1 MFWILYIISRARGRH
16 RWEVAARREMA
27 ALRAD
32 VRAGTGLPP
41 LPDPS
46 IARRLA
52 DEQARRVFLRW
63 LRRGVILL
71 VVFAVLCVVA
81 FAAAVVVYS
90 IQHGAIHWA
99 HTPHH

>member
-16 RWEVAARREMA
+16 RWEVAARQEMA

-32 VRAGTGLPP
+32 VRAGAGLPP

-46 IARRLA
+46 IAARLA

-71 VVFAVLCVVA
+71 VVFALLCALA
-81 FAAAVVVYS
+81 FAVAVVVYS
-90 IQHGAIHWA
+90 VQHGYIYPA
-99 HTPHH
+99 HAHA